1 MGMVT
6 CDVGVSVDG
15 FVAGVAQSE
24 EDPLGIGAE
33 HLHRWMF
40 ETEEENAAEIAA
52 ILGHGAYIMGR
63 NMFGPVR
70 GEWDEPWRGWWGDE
84 PPYRAPVFVL
94 THFEHEPIEMQ
105 GGTTFHF
112 VTDGPAA
119 AMERAREAAGDASI
133 SVAGGAST
141 IDQFLALDL
150 IDELRLHIAPL
161 VLRAGERLFAASGP
175 VELRPIASRTASLVT
190 HVTYGVGRRTT

>member
-15 FVAGVAQSE
+15 FVAGVEQSE
-24 EDPLGIGAE
+24 EHPLGRGAE

-40 ETEEENAAEIAA
+40 ETEEENAAEVAA

-70 GEWDEPWRGWWGDE
+70 GEWDQPWRGWWGEE

-94 THFEHEPIEMQ
+94 THFEHEPIEMA

-112 VTDGPAA
+112 VTDGPMA
-119 AMERAREAAGDASI
+119 AMERAREVAGDAGI

-141 IDQFLALDL
+141 IDQFLALGL
-150 IDELRLHIAPL
+150 IDELRLHIAPV
-161 VLRAGERLFAASGP
+161 VLGAGERLFAASGA
-175 VELRPIASRTASLVT
+175 VDLQPIASRTASLVT
-190 HVTYGVGRRTT
+190 HVTYRVGGSAR